1 MASEKKVPEHVVIIP
16 DGNRRWARKK
26 GWKPWKGHEVA
37 GEEGNIRSLVKEA
50 QSLGIGVLS
59 VWGFSTENWKREKD
73 EVERILDVVEKAV
86 FTFGKEIEK
95 EKLRFRHV
103 GRKDRLPEKMVKELE
118 RLEKLSKGFDGM
130 MIVLCLDYG
139 GRDEI
144 LRAVNKVL
152 VEGKGLGSEEE
163 FLKFLDTKGLPD
175 PDLIVRTGG
184 EKRFSGFMPYQSVY
198 SELYFTDVFFPDFN
212 AEELRRAIEEYS
224 RRQRR
229 FGN

>member
-1 MASEKKVPEHVVIIP
+1 MSEIPQHVAIIP
-16 DGNRRWARKK
+16 DGNRRWARQRSM
-26 GWKPWKGHEVA
+26 KPWEGHVKA
-37 GEEGNIRSLVKEA
+37 GAFENLRPLFEEAKKQGVKY
-50 QSLGIGVLS
+50 LS
-59 VWGFSTENWKREKD
+59 FWGFSTENWKRDKKEVDIIIRLILKGLIEFEENAEK
-73 EVERILDVVEKAV
+73 ERIKFV
-86 FTFGKEIEK
+86 
-95 EKLRFRHV
+95 HV
-103 GRKDRLPEKMVKELE
+103 GRKDRLMDKLVDQMISLEEKTKNN
-118 RLEKLSKGFDGM
+118 KGLC
-130 MIVLCLDYG
+130 VLLCLDYG

>member
-144 LRAVNKVL
+144 ARAVNKAI
-152 VEGKGLGSEEE
+152 EKGEKVDEES
-163 FLKFLDTKGLPD
+163 FKDFLDTEGIAD
-175 PDLIVRTGG
+175 PDLIIRTGG
-184 EKRFSGFMPYQSVY
+184 DTRMSGFMPYQSTY
-198 SELYFTDVFFPDFN
+198 AELYFTDTLFPDFN
-212 AEELRRAIEEYS
+212 ADKLREAVDWFLDVD
-224 RRQRR
+224 RR
-229 FGN
+229 FGGG